1 MIRALAAVLLAVC
14 ALAPAAVGQAPAAAA
29 KPFDKLTM
37 EDVLGAVRNRTNM
50 TFSADFTAPPVKRYD
65 SSGKLTET
73 VPPTPTTG
81 HGTQVEYFSADGK
94 VFLWYPGNAA
104 IVAGEWKTGTVPLIR
119 KNNGAESRTELPTLC
134 FKYAGD
140 AGFTCKDSSAYLRRV
155 TDSTSGDPFGLSH
168 RTKPPFMLERER
180 TTLEALRKR
189 MH

>member
-1 MIRALAAVLLAVC
+1 MIRALAAVLPAVC